1 MGASSVAFTH
11 LQTSQTKLLRCWRST
26 WRAFVPSRVCFSQQ
40 LNIFQPLAFT
50 YAIVSNACVRTQR
63 TVRSRSE
70 HEFVPDDMYR
80 VRLLRFSSSPRSTAS
95 HSSGTPPT
103 CFFSFLGGG
112 SKSNRRVKHACDA
125 HVLRLGVFVV
135 GRGTALSFLLPFD
148 PRLKGSPLQS
158 TVS

>member
-95 HSSGTPPT
+95 RSSGTPPT

-112 SKSNRRVKHACDA
+112 SMSNRRVKYACDA

-135 GRGTALSFLLPFD
+135 GRGTDLFCFRLLTHD
-148 PRLKGSPLQS
+148 
-158 TVS
+158 